1 MVLEAGSM
9 ANGGEIF
16 ILDMGEPVRI
26 LDVAEKMILLSGMEP
41 YKDINIEFIGLR
53 PGEKLYE
60 ELCLSEESMLNTKH
74 DKIHIATII
83 AEPDDRLRQS
93 ITELQQA
100 VTVQNRDNIMQ
111 VLQKAVPTYQ
121 LQRD

>member
-1 MVLEAGSM
+1 M
-9 ANGGEIF
+9 
-16 ILDMGEPVRI
+16 LD
-26 LDVAEKMILLSGMEP
+26 
-41 YKDINIEFIGLR
+41 
-53 PGEKLYE
+53 
-60 ELCLSEESMLNTKH
+60 TKH

-121 LQRD
+121 IQRD